1 MIVQFD
7 EVRPSNISVQMLDT
21 SLYEALTSS
30 WSLNSASIILVTG
43 QIGFTLL
50 ELAQTHKKSRD
61 YIVIKNMMVFL
72 TATLTWFAAGYAIA
86 FGVSPDT
93 TILALAGFTHGWFG
107 DLSGGIDK

>member
-43 QIGFTLL
+43 QIGFTFL
-50 ELAQTHKKSRD
+50 ELA
-61 YIVIKNMMVFL
+61 
-72 TATLTWFAAGYAIA
+72 
-86 FGVSPDT
+86 
-93 TILALAGFTHGWFG
+93 
-107 DLSGGIDK
+107 